1 MISNNAPG
9 MMQCD
14 MLTTNDYTNE
24 LLTLTNDILSVLN
37 SDDMPTLDPV
47 TPATENHI
55 ESFIIMVKQLIKLH
69 EALEYAK
76 QLDSNFQRNQE
87 LYGPMYMD

>member
-1 MISNNAPG
+1 MISNNAVA

-14 MLTTNDYTNE
+14 MLTSNNDTNE
-24 LLTLTNDILSVLN
+24 LVTLTNDILSVLN
-37 SDDMPTLDPV
+37 SDDMPTLEPV

-55 ESFIIMVKQLIKLH
+55 ESFITGFKQLIKLH

-76 QLDSNFQRNQE
+76 QLDSNFQRKQE
-87 LYGPMYMD
+87 LYGAMYMD